1 MTIGPASWAFSWVR
15 CLVLARAAGRR
26 HERHA
31 HERRHRRTGIL
42 GIALLKLAMVAPGN
56 PNLVTDPAVVDTWHH
71 WQQANWHSFLEQS
84 YGFVN
89 GIGIAVAMGL
99 LATRLAPCDNAAP
112 RRRWTELV
120 ALLFV
125 VPWLLYENLV
135 KNVADWTARTANT
148 GRCRYGCSP
157 RCSTASSF
165 RPSTGSICS
174 SRRGGRLC
182 HPRDRPHAPATGD
195 IATSWLGRGQ
205 LLYFL
210 ILWPFVLGN
219 FAKALTGFTDQRLL
233 TEGVIIVNAAIV
245 TVLILVLPRKTQAE
259 QGMARGT
266 VAIGVGIGPVL
277 IANGRGGA
285 VTRDDG
291 RAPAVRRCPAG
302 HSSTNYRFGP
312 DANWKSRPILK
323 GTLHR

>member
-1 MTIGPASWAFSWVR
+1 MLTSGAIGGLGFS
-15 CLVLARAAGRR
+15 
-26 HERHA
+26 
-31 HERRHRRTGIL
+31 

-56 PNLVTDPAVVDTWHH
+56 PNLVTDPAVVETWKH

-99 LATRLAPCDNAAP
+99 LATRLATCDNAAP

-135 KNVADWTARTANT
+135 KNVADWTAAHGEYRSLPLRMQAPLFDSIELSAVDWFNLFFAIAAAAFAILAIVHM
-148 GRCRYGCSP
+148 RRPLAILP
-157 RCSTASSF
+157 R
-165 RPSTGSICS
+165 
-174 SRRGGRLC
+174 
-182 HPRDRPHAPATGD
+182 
-195 IATSWLGRGQ
+195 SWLGRGQ

-233 TEGVIIVNAAIV
+233 TEGVILVNAVIV
-245 TVLILVLPRKTQAE
+245 TVLILVLPRETQAE
-259 QGMARGT
+259 QGLAARKL
-266 VAIGVGIGPVL
+266 APPGVGVGPVL
-277 IANGRGGA
+277 AANGRGRAG
-285 VTRDDG
+285 TRDAC
-291 RAPAVRRCPAG
+291 RARAV
-302 HSSTNYRFGP
+302 
-312 DANWKSRPILK
+312 W
-323 GTLHR
+323 

>member
-1 MTIGPASWAFSWVR
+1 MLTSGAIGGLGFS
-15 CLVLARAAGRR
+15 
-26 HERHA
+26 
-31 HERRHRRTGIL
+31 

-56 PNLVTDPAVVDTWHH
+56 PNLVADPVVVDTWHH
-71 WQQANWHSFLEQS
+71 WQSANWHSFLEQS

-99 LATRLAPCDNAAP
+99 LATRMGACDNAVP

-135 KNVADWTARTANT
+135 KNVADWTAAHGEYRSLPL
-148 GRCRYGCSP
+148 RMQSP
-157 RCSTASSF
+157 LFDSIELSAVDWFNLFFAVCTLAFVILALVHMR
-165 RPSTGSICS
+165 RPLAI
-174 SRRGGRLC
+174 L
-182 HPRDRPHAPATGD
+182 P
-195 IATSWLGRGQ
+195 TSWLGRGQ

-233 TEGVIIVNAAIV
+233 TEGVIIINAAIV
-245 TVLILVLPRKTQAE
+245 TVLILILPRETQAE
-259 QGMARGT
+259 QGM
-266 VAIGVGIGPVL
+266 VGGNLSRLAWGSALFLLLAATMGPSL
-277 IANGRGGA
+277 E
-285 VTRDDG
+285 TM
-291 RAPAVRRCPAG
+291 AVRRLYGDAPAG
-302 HSSTNYRFGP
+302 HASTNFAFGP
-312 DANWKSRPILK
+312 DANWKARPILK